1 MKHLLVAALLSIIAV
16 GACTTTS
23 APEMATYQNQ
33 KITLRAETDSANYAF
48 RLFIDNEK
56 VIDRSVEVFGGSSQ
70 TFNGVWRGRT
80 VTARATSVTQWA
92 SSYVLVDVFIN
103 GEHVDTLT
111 V

>member
-1 MKHLLVAALLSIIAV
+1 MKHLLVAAMLSITAL
-16 GACTTTS
+16 GACTTAS

-33 KITLRAETDSANYAF
+33 KITLRAETDSANYTF
-48 RLFIDNEK
+48 RLFIDNDK
-56 VIDRSVEVFGGSSQ
+56 VIDQSVQVFGGSSQ
-70 TFNGVWRGRT
+70 TFNGVWRGKT
-80 VTARATSVTQWA
+80 VTARATRVSQFA